1 MEDII
6 VVQDSVIQQQLEY
19 QAEDIQL
26 REEAIKAHQKTIEE
40 YRREQGKIREAA
52 TQFGVFLKK
61 FSMAP
66 HNDATAAYV
75 EHLIKEEKIKVQC
88 GRQENIKTDAT
99 GRERKAT
106 HRAPDRA
113 RTTQAT
119 RGSIGTEHG

>member
-52 TQFGVFLKK
+52 AQFGVFLKK
-61 FSMAP
+61 FSMEP
-66 HNDATAAYV
+66 QNDATAAYM

-88 GRQENIKTDAT
+88 GR
-99 GRERKAT
+99 
-106 HRAPDRA
+106 
-113 RTTQAT
+113 
-119 RGSIGTEHG
+119 